1 MTRTLFRTFLALV
14 LALALGLQGAW
25 AQQTDPCRQSP
36 CPPANPVPGSDN
48 NRNVIWYVVGGIAA
62 ATIGVFIASRLFPT
76 PERGLPPEPPPS
88 GDPPPV
94 TPVNLPPPG
103 GGAGAPSAGK
113 SATPKSTTTALRKGF
128 YLPPPGAR
136 FVPNEVILDVPPNVS
151 EAQLN
156 AIAARHAMTR
166 METRTFR
173 LTGRRLFRWRIDG
186 GTSVPD
192 MIRSVAG
199 ESQVAG
205 AQANLLFPLAEQQL
219 PQMNADQY
227 APERLN
233 LPEAHKLATGS
244 RVLVA
249 VIDSG
254 IDASHEDL
262 AGAIVRSFDAAA
274 AATNGNGGGATASSG
289 EPHAHGTGMAG
300 AIAARRNVLGV
311 APRVGVLAVRAFDPR
326 AHSGEGTTF
335 SIVKGID
342 WAAEN
347 GARIINMS
355 FAGPADPRLADV
367 LDRAAKR
374 GIVLIAAAGNAGPL
388 SRPLYPAADRN
399 VIAVTA
405 TDMEDRLYTGANRGN
420 HIAVAAPG
428 VDVLVPAPDGAYQ
441 FTTGTSVA
449 AAHVSGV
456 VALLLERNPKLTP
469 ADVRRILTRT
479 AKSLGP
485 RDRAG
490 AGLVNAYQAVANA
503 SSREAAAPKAAPK
516 TAPKQS
522 PASTGQR

>member
-14 LALALGLQGAW
+14 LALTLGAQGAL
-25 AQQTDPCRQSP
+25 AQRNCPSQTA
-36 CPPANPVPGSDN
+36 CPQPQPQPGNSDS
-48 NRNVIWYVVGGIAA
+48 NRNVIWYVVGGIAGA
-62 ATIGVFIASRLFPT
+62 ALGIFIASRLFPT

-88 GDPPPV
+88 DPPPV
-94 TPVNLPPPG
+94 QPVNLPPPSG
-103 GGAGAPSAGK
+103 GVGPSGGKAG
-113 SATPKSTTTALRKGF
+113 TPKVTTTAARKGF

-136 FVPNEVILDVPPNVS
+136 FVPNEVILDVPPRVS

-192 MIRSVAG
+192 MIRSVAR
-199 ESQVAG
+199 ETQVAG
-205 AQANLLFPLAEQQL
+205 AQPNFLFPLAQDQL

-227 APERLN
+227 APERLH
-233 LPEAHKLATGS
+233 LPEAHKLATGN

-254 IDASHEDL
+254 IDISHEDL
-262 AGAIVRSFDAAA
+262 AGAVIRSFDAASVDGSA
-274 AATNGNGGGATASSG
+274 GNGA
-289 EPHAHGTGMAG
+289 PHAHGTGMAG
-300 AIAARRNVLGV
+300 AIAARRNVLGT

-326 AHSGEGTTF
+326 THSGEGTTF
-335 SIVKGID
+335 SIIKGID
-342 WAAEN
+342 WAVEN

-355 FAGPADPRLADV
+355 FAGPADPRLADL

-374 GIVLIAAAGNAGPL
+374 GIILIAAAGNAGPN
-388 SRPLYPAADRN
+388 SPPLYPAADRN

-428 VDVLVPAPDGAYQ
+428 VDILVPAPGGNYQ

-456 VALLLERNPKLTP
+456 VALLIERNPKLRP
-469 ADVRRILTRT
+469 ADIRRILMRT

-485 RDRAG
+485 RERAREFG
-490 AGLVNAYQAVANA
+490 AGLVNAYQAV
-503 SSREAAAPKAAPK
+503 SSAGPREAGAPKRP
-516 TAPKQS
+516 
-522 PASTGQR
+522 PAGGGQR

>member
-1 MTRTLFRTFLALV
+1 MTRTLFRTFLSLV
-14 LALALGLQGAW
+14 LALTLGVQSAS
-25 AQQTDPCRQSP
+25 AQCTENF
-36 CPPANPVPGSDN
+36 CPPRPQPGPSNSN
-48 NRNVIWYVVGGIAA
+48 NNNTVWYVIGGVAA
-62 ATIGVFIASRLFPT
+62 AALGVFIASRLFPT

-88 GDPPPV
+88 GPPPIQ
-94 TPVNLPPPG
+94 PVNLPPPG
-103 GGAGAPSAGK
+103 SGAGAPSAGK
-113 SATPKSTTTALRKGF
+113 SATSKTTTTTARKGF
-128 YLPPPGAR
+128 NLPPLGAAY
-136 FVPNEVILDVPPNVS
+136 VPDEVILDVPPSVS

-166 METRTFR
+166 METRTVR

-205 AQANLLFPLAEQQL
+205 AQANFLFPLAQEQL

-254 IDASHEDL
+254 IDASHEEL
-262 AGAIVRSFDAAA
+262 AGAVVRSFDAAA
-274 AATNGNGGGATASSG
+274 ANGSNGNAAAH
-289 EPHAHGTGMAG
+289 PHGTGMAG
-300 AIAARRNVLGV
+300 AIAARRNVLGI

-326 AHSGEGTTF
+326 THSGEGTTF
-335 SIVKGID
+335 NILKAID
-342 WAAEN
+342 WSVEN

-355 FAGPADPRLADV
+355 FAGPADPRLSEV

-374 GIVLIAAAGNAGPL
+374 GIVLIAAAGNAGPN
-388 SRPLYPAADRN
+388 SPPLYPAADRN

-405 TDMEDRLYTGANRGN
+405 TDMEDRLFTGANRGN

-428 VDVLVPAPDGAYQ
+428 VDVLVPAPGGAYQ

-485 RDRAG
+485 RDRSG

-503 SSREAAAPKAAPK
+503 SAREAGA
-516 TAPKQS
+516 KQP
-522 PASTGQR
+522 PANSGQR